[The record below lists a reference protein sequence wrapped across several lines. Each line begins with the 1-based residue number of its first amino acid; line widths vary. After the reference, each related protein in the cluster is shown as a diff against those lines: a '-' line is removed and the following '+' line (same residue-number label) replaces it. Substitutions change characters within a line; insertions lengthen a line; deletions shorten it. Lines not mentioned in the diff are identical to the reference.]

1 MRPSWKIAVTVAATL
16 LAVPQL
22 ALADQVED
30 QLQQMQQRMTDLE
43 NKLQATNDELE
54 TSKQKVDQQ
63 QELIKK
69 AGIDEARGAG
79 SGSPALDF
87 LKAIQMDG
95 FIASSWN
102 YNFNVLSSKDI
113 TQPGLI
119 TEGFDITRDFGP
131 STVFGENGGK
141 LGLVAPGHTNSNSFQ
156 LDQLWFGI
164 GKPATM
170 ESNAGFRA
178 DIVFGALADAN
189 REGTGFTAFRF
200 NAGVQPTFS
209 MVSNDDHGTGDL
221 PHLFQAYVEYLAPV
235 GENGISFKG
244 GRFATLIGAESFR
257 QDANFNITRGINWAL
272 QPVNHTG
279 LLVSGKCSG
288 DCGLEWTIGAV
299 NGYSDT
305 MSDRDNA
312 KGVLGGLKWSGETVT
327 FATNVY
333 WGGDVGDF
341 TPTATFAGDYGV
353 AHNSDSVGVLD
364 AVLTWNPT
372 DRLSTWANFDYYW
385 IHDNPGS
392 QALGTPQ
399 IPNAANIYTGALASR
414 YAITDAT
421 GIAIRGE
428 YQWWASELAAQN
440 LWAITGTIDHTLT
453 ENLIVKL
460 EARYDHQNDNNAG
473 DEFFL
478 SGGEGPETWSKK
490 GQTLGL
496 VQMLYKF

>member
-1 MRPSWKIAVTVAATL
+1 MRPSWKFVVTVAAML

-22 ALADQVED
+22 ALADQVEE

-54 TSKQKVDQQ
+54 TSKEKVEQQ
-63 QELIKK
+63 QELIEK
-69 AGIDEARGAG
+69 AGIDEARGAD
-79 SGSPALDF
+79 SGSPALEF
-87 LKAIQMDG
+87 LQAIEMDG

-102 YNFNVLSSKDI
+102 YNFNVLSSKDV
-113 TQPGLI
+113 TQVGVPSDDD
-119 TEGFDITRDFGP
+119 EFGSFAP
-131 STVFGENGGK
+131 STAFGENGGR

-178 DIVFGALADAN
+178 DIVWGALADAN
-189 REGTGFTAFRF
+189 REGTSFTAFEDD
-200 NAGVQPTFS
+200 AGDFDNGTFAS
-209 MVSNDDHGTGDL
+209 SDNGTGDL
-221 PHLFQAYVEYLAPV
+221 PHIFQAYAEYLAPV

-257 QDANFNITRGINWAL
+257 QDANFNITRGIGWAL

-279 LLVSGKCSG
+279 LLVSGKCSK
-288 DCGLEWTIGAV
+288 CGLDWAIGAV

-312 KGVLGGLKWSGETVT
+312 KGVIGGLKWSGEKVSL
-327 FATNVY
+327 ATNVY

-341 TPTATFAGDYGV
+341 TPTALQSTTDFGV

-364 AVLTWNPT
+364 AILTWNPS
-372 DRLSTWANFDYYW
+372 DRLSTWVNVDYYFV
-385 IHDNPGS
+385 HDNPGNGVS
-392 QALGTPQ
+392 
-399 IPNAANIYTGALASR
+399 NSSNIYTGSVASR

-421 GIAIRGE
+421 GIALRGE
-428 YQWWASELAAQN
+428 YQWWASEYDAQH
-440 LWAITGTIDHTLT
+440 LWSLTGTIDHALT

-460 EARYDHQNDNNAG
+460 EARYDRQDDNSSG
-473 DEFFL
+473 EQFFL
-478 SGGEGPETWSKK
+478 SGGKGPVEWNNK